1 MPLTIGL
8 GDIANRLRRALD
20 VRGRIPTALDE
31 TIVPVVLVRDASA
44 PPFALDPSTLSGQ
57 RELAAIVGVQGT
69 IAIANIGPVGSVFIL
84 DKLWLSNSVAGGR
97 VEVSKSGVLATD
109 GTFTDSTLADFTTSC
124 RGLATA
130 VNGLV
135 RMRAW
140 TVAPA
145 ATGGAIGPIVR
156 VLTTDQEYNISGALR
171 SGEVVYVKNLSTN
184 QELRVS
190 CQGRYFNAALPEQ

>member
-1 MPLTIGL
+1 VPLQIGL

-20 VRGRIPTALDE
+20 IRGRIPTALDE
-31 TIVPVVLVRDASA
+31 TIVPVVLVRDANG
-44 PPFALDPSTLSGQ
+44 PPFALDPSICSGE

-69 IAIANIGPVGSVFIL
+69 IAIVNIGPAGSVFML
-84 DKLWLSNSVAGGR
+84 DELWLSNSVAGGR

-109 GTFTDSTLADFTTSC
+109 GTFTDTLLADFSTSC
-124 RGLATA
+124 KGLATA
-130 VNGLV
+130 LQAQV

-145 ATGGAIGPIVR
+145 ATGGAIGPILR
-156 VLTTDQEYNISGALR
+156 VLTTDQHYPIRAALR

-184 QELRVS
+184 QEIRVS
-190 CQGRYFNAALPEQ
+190 CQGRFFSAALPEA